1 MPFLLLVVVHRV
13 YARADVGINTPHR
26 EGECDGVGAGIGEGG
41 REDGGDA
48 GLESEVGLNGSRKRS
63 GCECDR
69 KKNCSDEQYS
79 DGCQHILNNNS
90 YIN

>member
-41 REDGGDA
+41 R
-48 GLESEVGLNGSRKRS
+48 
-63 GCECDR
+63 
-69 KKNCSDEQYS
+69 
-79 DGCQHILNNNS
+79 
-90 YIN
+90 